1 MIANIDSIMDS
12 PRPLMPHV
20 IPIPGLFVKE
30 PHPLNDAELLEFMNT
45 AENGVIVSL
54 LIGFVYQNT

>member
-12 PRPLMPHV
+12 LRSLMPHV

-30 PHPLNDAELLEFMNT
+30 PQPLNDARLLEFMDT

-54 LIGFVYQNT
+54 LLGFVYQNT

>member
-30 PHPLNDAELLEFMNT
+30 SKPLNDGKLLAFMDN
-45 AENGVIVSL
+45 ADNGVIVSL
-54 LIGFVYQNT
+54 L